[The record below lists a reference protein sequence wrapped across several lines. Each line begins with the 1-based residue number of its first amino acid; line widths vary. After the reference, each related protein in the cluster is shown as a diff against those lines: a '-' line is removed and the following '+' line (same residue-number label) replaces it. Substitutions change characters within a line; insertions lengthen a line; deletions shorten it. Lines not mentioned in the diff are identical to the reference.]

1 MGRTQSLQEY
11 IMELTSSTERGIQI
25 VTVQEQRIDA
35 AVALRFKDRMRDIT
49 EGTCDTVLLD
59 LNHVLFI
66 DSSGLGA
73 IVAAMKTLGPGRRLV
88 LAGLTPAVDKVFRLT
103 RMDSVFG
110 VFPTVEAAFAEVLQ

>member
-1 MGRTQSLQEY
+1 
-11 IMELTSSTERGIQI
+11 MELTSSTEPGVLI

-35 AVALRFKDRMRDIT
+35 QLALAFKDRMRELT
-49 EGTCDTVLLD
+49 EGGSDPVLLD
-59 LNHVLFI
+59 LNHVVFI

-73 IVAAMKTLGPGRRLV
+73 IVAAMKILGPDRRLI

-110 VFPTVEAAFAEVLQ
+110 VYPTVEAALAKMV